1 MQLDRVS
8 SVKVPCF
15 IGSQRMKPGN
25 FIFFQQVENG
35 STAKTLP
42 RAGIHSVR
50 RFESPPIPTAFL
62 MRRELQSLDCK
73 FGSIHEIQSFGCQPY
88 RQLGMVGTV
97 RFELTASCSQ
107 SRRANQTT
115 LRPVKSVDDKQFTGN
130 KQSNSTRSS
139 AILESRS
146 FSVCKNA
153 SRYHDAL
160 IRLWRTFRKQDLP
173 GLTWRNF

>member
-8 SVKVPCF
+8 SVKVPNF
-15 IGSQRMKPGN
+15 IGSQGMKPGS
-25 FIFFQQVENG
+25 FIFFEEVENG
-35 STAKTLP
+35 STASTLP
-42 RAGIHSVR
+42 RTGIHSVR

-73 FGSIHEIQSFGCQPY
+73 FSSIHEIQSFGCQPY

-115 LRPVKSVDDKQFTGN
+115 LRPVKSTNIKQFTGN
-130 KQSNSTRSS
+130 KQSNSTISS
-139 AILESRS
+139 TNLEKPS
-146 FSVCKNA
+146 FRIAKT
-153 SRYHDAL
+153 H
-160 IRLWRTFRKQDLP
+160 QDIMIC
-173 GLTWRNF
+173 